1 MPLSSTSVVIWWI
14 DNFWKKSAVYP
25 CDNLLFWTNAKKILT
40 VISFIAWENS
50 RNFPIGWSLLQPIS
64 TNNPNLSGVASLV
77 CFFFPHFSQ
86 TSFRG
91 DGVAKC
97 WLLSQAIS
105 FKVSCCCYRCFV
117 VFLVCVISWC
127 DVCLAVF
134 LQESS
139 ENPNPLAKAEL
150 NLLAHLVGGANKKT
164 ESKLIPKIQK
174 NIRLSCLISLLQK

>member
-14 DNFWKKSAVYP
+14 DNFWKKICCISMWQST
-25 CDNLLFWTNAKKILT
+25 LLNKCEEDTDSHFFYSLRKQPK
-40 VISFIAWENS
+40 
-50 RNFPIGWSLLQPIS
+50 FPDWLKFAS
-64 TNNPNLSGVASLV
+64 TNQHEQPKSEWCRVVSM
-77 CFFFPHFSQ
+77 FFFPHFSQ

>member
-1 MPLSSTSVVIWWI
+1 MLLSSTFVVSCWI
-14 DNFWKKSAVYP
+14 ENFWKKKSAVDP
-25 CDNLLFWTNAKKILT
+25 CDNLLFWTNVKKLLA
-40 VISFIAWENS
+40 VISFIS
-50 RNFPIGWSLLQPIS
+50 RL
-64 TNNPNLSGVASLV
+64 VEV
-77 CFFFPHFSQ
+77 CFNQSARTTQIWVVSRHQYVFFAHFSQ
-86 TSFRG
+86 TSFRV

-105 FKVSCCCYRCFV
+105 SKVSRCCYSFFV

-127 DVCLAVF
+127 DVCLSVF

-174 NIRLSCLISLLQK
+174 KIRLSFLISLLQNW